1 MFKSKRTAL
10 ALVGVFSLMLVLLL
24 VACAAPAPAITL
36 APTSVAQNG
45 TITVAGS
52 NFQSGE
58 KVTITIGTVTLG
70 TATVGAD
77 GKFSAASLKVTT
89 DVKPGAVSISVKGDK
104 TTTAVAAA
112 LTVTAA
118 TK

>member
-36 APTSVAQNG
+36 APTSVAQGGNV
-45 TITVAGS
+45 TVTGV

-58 KVTITIGTVTLG
+58 KVTLAIGNVTLASPTAG
-70 TATVGAD
+70 TD
-77 GKFSAASLKVTT
+77 GKFSAGNVT
-89 DVKPGAVSISVKGDK
+89 VSKSVAAGAATVTAKGDK
-104 TTTAVAAA
+104 GANVTAA

-118 TK
+118 PK